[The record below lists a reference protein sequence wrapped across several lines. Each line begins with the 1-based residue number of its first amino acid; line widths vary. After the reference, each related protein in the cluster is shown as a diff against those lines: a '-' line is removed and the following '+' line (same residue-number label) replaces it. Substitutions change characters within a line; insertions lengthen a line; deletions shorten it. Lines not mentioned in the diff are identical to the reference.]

1 MLVNSL
7 LMVDIV
13 FKIKV
18 LSNVMSIFAENK
30 VALISVLGLFLVMLY
45 IFSFIAFWN
54 FKDDYGSSYVTSDK
68 TDYYHSN

>member
-54 FKDDYGSSYVTSDK
+54 FKDDYGSSYVTSDR